1 MIAIRKSPKIEIKG
15 IEHVSHRLITADMV
29 IQGIKMKVIVAYA
42 PTERGDSDKK
52 KAETVKNTFWTALNK
67 EVKKVEKE
75 KKVNKQQKLMILGDF
90 NSTSSAITH
99 HATNFHG
106 QEIPGISWP

>member
-52 KAETVKNTFWTALNK
+52 KAETVKNTFWHESRA
-67 EVKKVEKE
+67 
-75 KKVNKQQKLMILGDF
+75 
-90 NSTSSAITH
+90 NSPRGYYHFH
-99 HATNFHG
+99 H
-106 QEIPGISWP
+106 